1 MRKYL
6 VLSLVAVLAVTG
18 SAFAGTASR
27 MQGKILDAAT
37 KAPIA
42 NATLNLEAVEGKTI
56 KLNVPVKPDGSFAV
70 FVLDGTIRYKFTVAA
85 PGYVPYVETIKMK
98 LDESE
103 LRDFELVKGSAG
115 SKAAKAADPTV
126 DMYNEGAA
134 LANAGDLAG
143 AIAKFEAAVAIK
155 PDMLATWSAL
165 AKTYLR
171 AKNYPKAIAAA
182 GKVLEIDSTDN
193 DMLAVQYEAYTET
206 GDKAAAAAVEARLP
220 KDANGTFNDAA
231 RLINAGDDAGAEKLL
246 QQAIAMDEKF
256 ANAHYELGMIYV
268 RAGKSA
274 EAKAELEKYLELD
287 PDGKDA
293 ATAKEMMKYLK

>member
-42 NATLNLEAVEGKTI
+42 NATLNLEAVESKTI

-85 PGYVPYVETIKMK
+85 PGYASYVETIKMK

-103 LRDFELVKGSAG
+103 LRDFELVKAGAG
-115 SKAAKAADPTV
+115 SKAARAADPTV
-126 DMYNEGAA
+126 DLYNDGAA
-134 LANAGDLAG
+134 LANAGDLEG

-171 AKNYPKAIAAA
+171 ARNYPKAIEAA
-182 GKVLEIDSTDN
+182 GKVLEIDATDN
-193 DMLAVQYEAYTET
+193 DMLAIQYEGYTQT

-231 RLINAGDDAGAEKLL
+231 RLINSGDDAGAEKLL
-246 QQAIAMDEKF
+246 QQAIALDEKF
-256 ANAHYELGMIYV
+256 AKAHYELGMIYV

-274 EAKAELEKYLELD
+274 EAKAELEKYIELD
-287 PDGKDA
+287 PNGKDA
-293 ATAKEMMKYLK
+293 ATAKEMMSYLK

>member
-193 DMLAVQYEAYTET
+193 DMLAVQYEAYTQT